1 MNFIISALSQLI
13 KFFGA
18 KALKFSKQLAQFGV
32 VVLINS
38 GLVLSFVAY
47 FAAIIALILWLFSQ
61 FNSLLQRFANVSGD
75 DMLTMGFRVL
85 RSIGVWDG
93 VVDAFTILS
102 FGFVSLF
109 LMFLSKLV
117 VKALL
122 QLRVTVL
129 SLIISLQD

>member
-102 FGFVSLF
+102 FGFISLF
-109 LMFLSKLV
+109 VMFLSKLV

>member
-13 KFFGA
+13 KYLGA
-18 KALKFSKQLAQFGV
+18 KAIKFSKQLAQFGV

-38 GLVLSFVAY
+38 GLVVSFVAY

-61 FNSLLQRFANVSGD
+61 FNSLLQRFMNVSGD
-75 DMLTMGFRVL
+75 DMLSMGFRIL
-85 RSIGVWDG
+85 RASGVWDG
-93 VVDAFTILS
+93 MVDAFTILS
-102 FGFVSLF
+102 FGFISLF
-109 LMFLSKLV
+109 VMFLSKLV

>member
-1 MNFIISALSQLI
+1 MNFIISALSQLV

-47 FAAIIALILWLFSQ
+47 FAAVIALILWLFSQ

-109 LMFLSKLV
+109 VMFLSKLV

>member
-109 LMFLSKLV
+109 VMFLSKLV

>member
-13 KFFGA
+13 KYFGA
-18 KALKFSKQLAQFGV
+18 KALKFFKQLAQFGV

-109 LMFLSKLV
+109 VMFLSKLV

>member
-1 MNFIISALSQLI
+1 MNFIISALSQLV

-102 FGFVSLF
+102 FGFISLF
-109 LMFLSKLV
+109 VMFLSKLV

>member
-1 MNFIISALSQLI
+1 MNFIISALSQLV

-109 LMFLSKLV
+109 VMFLSKLV

>member
-102 FGFVSLF
+102 FGFISLF
-109 LMFLSKLV
+109 VMFLSKLF

>member
-61 FNSLLQRFANVSGD
+61 FNSLLQRFANVSGN

-102 FGFVSLF
+102 FGFISLF
-109 LMFLSKLV
+109 VMFLSKLV

>member
-1 MNFIISALSQLI
+1 MNFIISALSQLV

-18 KALKFSKQLAQFGV
+18 KALKFSKQIAQFGV

-61 FNSLLQRFANVSGD
+61 FNTLLQRFANISGD
-75 DMLTMGFRVL
+75 DMLTSGFRVL
-85 RSIGVWDG
+85 RAIGVWDG

-102 FGFVSLF
+102 FGFISLF
-109 LMFLSKLV
+109 VMFLSKLV

>member
-102 FGFVSLF
+102 FGFISLF
-109 LMFLSKLV
+109 VMFLSKLV

-122 QLRVTVL
+122 QLRVTFL

>member
-1 MNFIISALSQLI
+1 MNFIISALSQLV

-109 LMFLSKLV
+109 VMFLSKLV
-117 VKALL
+117 VRALL

>member
-13 KFFGA
+13 KFFCA

-102 FGFVSLF
+102 FGFISLF
-109 LMFLSKLV
+109 VMFLSKLV

>member
-32 VVLINS
+32 VILINS

-102 FGFVSLF
+102 FGFISLF
-109 LMFLSKLV
+109 VMFLSKLV

>member
-1 MNFIISALSQLI
+1 MNFIISALSQLV

-38 GLVLSFVAY
+38 GLVLSFVVY

-109 LMFLSKLV
+109 VMFLSKLV

>member
-1 MNFIISALSQLI
+1 MNFIISALSQLV

-18 KALKFSKQLAQFGV
+18 KALKFSKQFAQFGI

-38 GLVLSFVAY
+38 GLVVSFVAY
-47 FAAIIALILWLFSQ
+47 FAAILALILWLFYQ

-102 FGFVSLF
+102 FGFISLF
-109 LMFLSKLV
+109 AMFLSKLV

>member
-13 KFFGA
+13 KYFGA
-18 KALKFSKQLAQFGV
+18 KAIKFSKQLAQFGV

-38 GLVLSFVAY
+38 GLVVSFVAY

-102 FGFVSLF
+102 FGFISLF
-109 LMFLSKLV
+109 VMFLSKLV

>member
-13 KFFGA
+13 KYLGA
-18 KALKFSKQLAQFGV
+18 KAIKFSKQLVQFGV

-38 GLVLSFVAY
+38 GLVVSFVAY

-102 FGFVSLF
+102 FGFISLF
-109 LMFLSKLV
+109 VMFLSKLV

>member
-1 MNFIISALSQLI
+1 MNFIISAHSQLI
-13 KFFGA
+13 KFIGA
-18 KALKFSKQLAQFGV
+18 KALRFSKQLAQFGV
-32 VVLINS
+32 VILINS

-102 FGFVSLF
+102 FGFISLF
-109 LMFLSKLV
+109 VMFLSKLV

>member
-75 DMLTMGFRVL
+75 DMLSMGFRVL

-102 FGFVSLF
+102 FGFISLF
-109 LMFLSKLV
+109 VMFLSKLV